1 MESRLIFLHHRVLYT
16 DGGTWK
22 GRPRHYWIC
31 RRDRRGKALEN
42 PGFHSNL
49 KESGE
54 VILREN
60 ELVDPMPPR
69 KASKVRAG
77 DRTANRHR

>member
-1 MESRLIFLHHRVLYT
+1 MGGRGRVDLSITGFAAAIVEGRLWKIRVSI
-16 DGGTWK
+16 
-22 GRPRHYWIC
+22 P
-31 RRDRRGKALEN
+31 
-42 PGFHSNL
+42 NL

-69 KASKVRAG
+69 KASKVRTG
-77 DRTANRHR
+77 DRTVNRHR